1 MEKLYTWLYIALAVA
16 IALTA
21 NAISTVW
28 AKGDDKFTLWLL
40 ALIVISPL
48 VFITFGL
55 VTARTGLVV
64 SSGTIDSLLTIS
76 TILLAL
82 FVFQEWSAVS
92 PYQYVGIACTVT
104 GIFLMH
110 IDR

>member
-16 IALTA
+16 VALTA
-21 NAISTVW
+21 NTVSTIW
-28 AKGDDKFTLWLL
+28 ARDDEKLTLWLL
-40 ALIVISPL
+40 AIIVISPL

-76 TILLAL
+76 TIVLAL
-82 FVFQEWSAVS
+82 FVFQEWSSVS
-92 PYQYVGIACTVT
+92 SYQYVGIGFTIT
-104 GIFLMH
+104 GIVLMH
-110 IDR
+110 IES